1 MENGLGTIIR
11 WRTIKERTAKG
22 VRSQW
27 VETSDDKNDYEVKRI
42 TPISFIV
49 GQEVVAKKDYENRRA
64 LAAIESYWRKVGG
77 RPKNR
82 KP

>member
-1 MENGLGTIIR
+1 MAHYQG
-11 WRTIKERTAKG
+11 A
-22 VRSQW
+22 QW
-27 VETSDDKNDYEVKRI
+27 VETSDDRNEYEVKKI

-77 RPKNR
+77 RPKTR

>member
-1 MENGLGTIIR
+1 MGTIIR

-27 VETSDDKNDYEVKRI
+27 VETSDDRNDYEVKKI

-49 GQEVVAKKDYENRRA
+49 GQEVVAKKDYENQRA
-64 LAAIESYWRKVGG
+64 LSAIESYWRKVGG
-77 RPKNR
+77 RPKNK